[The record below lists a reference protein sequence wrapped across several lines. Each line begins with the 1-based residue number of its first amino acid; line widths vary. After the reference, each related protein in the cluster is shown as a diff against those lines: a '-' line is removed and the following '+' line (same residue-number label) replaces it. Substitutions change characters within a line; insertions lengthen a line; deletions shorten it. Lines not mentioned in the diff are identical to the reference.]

1 MQETTA
7 GALKEKVGEKMFKG
21 GEVTIDKTATQQFTL
36 TLKADCNPWKKVSDG
51 WFGYN
56 NVFQPDMPIT
66 NFKMVLSLEGNASD
80 KYDALIAYLTEKYS
94 YDEKSSSL
102 TIAGK
107 KFMLF
112 KNASDRVTF
121 TLI

>member
-1 MQETTA
+1 
-7 GALKEKVGEKMFKG
+7 
-21 GEVTIDKTATQQFTL
+21 
-36 TLKADCNPWKKVSDG
+36 
-51 WFGYN
+51 
-56 NVFQPDMPIT
+56 
-66 NFKMVLSLEGNASD
+66 MVLSLEGNASD